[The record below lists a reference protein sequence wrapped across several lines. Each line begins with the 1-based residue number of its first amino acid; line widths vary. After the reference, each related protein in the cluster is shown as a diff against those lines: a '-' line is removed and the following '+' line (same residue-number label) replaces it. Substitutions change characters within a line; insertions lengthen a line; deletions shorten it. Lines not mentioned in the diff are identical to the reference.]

1 MNTLQRTVGFTG
13 LAGSGKSYA
22 ATWMKLRTGGEIWSL
37 AGQLKGIAL
46 TMGWDGKKDA
56 RGRKLLQDIGTAG
69 REYRRDCWVRHL
81 PHYPVIVDDV
91 RYINEAAAIRA
102 VGGII
107 VRVVRPGLTPMNHSS
122 ETEQA
127 HIVAD
132 YTITSDD
139 HTEEELGVIW
149 EALR

>member
-1 MNTLQRTVGFTG
+1 M
-13 LAGSGKSYA
+13 
-22 ATWMKLRTGGEIWSL
+22 
-37 AGQLKGIAL
+37 AL
-46 TMGWDGKKDA
+46 NMGWNSEKDA

-139 HTEEELGVIW
+139 HIEAELEVIW
-149 EALR
+149 EALKR